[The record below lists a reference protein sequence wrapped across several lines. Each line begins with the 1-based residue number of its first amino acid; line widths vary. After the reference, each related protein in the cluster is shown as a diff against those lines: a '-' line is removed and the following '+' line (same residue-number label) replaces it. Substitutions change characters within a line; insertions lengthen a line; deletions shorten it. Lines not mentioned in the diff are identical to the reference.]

1 MEKRIKIYFI
11 LSLLLFFRGEGLV
24 CAAVSLAD
32 VEALMLKDAYNQAAG
47 KCKDILAGN
56 SRRTIKAKAHYLRG
70 LCLLKLGEY
79 VQAREHFET
88 ILRCFANSGFGD
100 EASLSIADSYLLAQE
115 YPEAEKR
122 YAEFLQ
128 RFSTSE
134 LVPFAHKQLEFC
146 KKTVPVAD
154 SYFSVQLGC
163 FNNKI
168 NAEKLRDKLANL
180 GFEAYILELYTNNLY
195 YVRVGRLATKI
206 EAESLEQR
214 LKNEGYATK
223 ICP

>member
-1 MEKRIKIYFI
+1 MKKRIKICFI
-11 LSLLLFFRGEGLV
+11 LSLFFFFSGEYLAR
-24 CAAVSLAD
+24 AAVSLAD

-79 VQAREHFET
+79 AQAREHFET
-88 ILRCFANSGFGD
+88 ILRCFANSGFAD
-100 EASLSIADSYLLAQE
+100 DASFSMADSYLLAQE

-122 YAEFLQ
+122 YAEFLR

-134 LVPFAHKQLEFC
+134 LVPFAHKQLESC
-146 KKTVPVAD
+146 KKAIPVEN

-168 NAEKLRDKLANL
+168 NAEKLRDKLVNL
-180 GFEAYILELYTNNLY
+180 GFQAYILDLYANNLY
-195 YVRVGRLATKI
+195 YVRVGRLSTRL
-206 EAESLEQR
+206 EAEGLEQR

-223 ICP
+223 VCP